1 MESDDSVDNM
11 AQGAGFVQPW
21 TSLYGQRCARV
32 LDLGAAT
39 DSRRSRAAGA
49 AAADAAQLDH
59 DGDTVSGSPCSP
71 AATEDDCGA

>member
-1 MESDDSVDNM
+1 MVND
-11 AQGAGFVQPW
+11 A
-21 TSLYGQRCARV
+21 RARV

-71 AATEDDCGA
+71 AAAEDDCGARPRHSEEPEEPLK

>member
-1 MESDDSVDNM
+1 MILLTTWLKGRGSCN
-11 AQGAGFVQPW
+11 
-21 TSLYGQRCARV
+21 LGQVFMVNDARARV